1 MPQPATARRNLRPGL
16 ILLLACIAL
25 LGCMVTLPGCTQPVI
40 PSPYPTATTPAPV
53 VTTGV
58 PLPMPVTTA
67 KGGPA
72 TPSTYLTYTST
83 QYGFS
88 ISYPAGW
95 SVEENPAAGTV
106 VFRAPAESR
115 DDLYRENLAVT
126 VKDLSANPMSLD
138 QYHSAQLAKAQGITG
153 FNKIIDTPYRLSGFN
168 GYEIAYKGD
177 TGMLMEWV
185 DYFTIKV
192 ETAYDLTFTAQESH
206 YANYVVPMDYMIKSF
221 TFTG

>member
-1 MPQPATARRNLRPGL
+1 MPEPTAVRGALRPGT

-25 LGCMVTLPGCTQPVI
+25 LACLISLPGCTQPVI

-67 KGGPA
+67 KGGPT
-72 TPSTYLTYTST
+72 TPAAYLTYESP
-83 QYGFS
+83 QYGFR

-95 SVEENPAAGTV
+95 SVEENLAAGTI

-138 QYHSAQLAKAQGITG
+138 QYRAAQLAKAQAITG

-192 ETAYDLTFTAQESH
+192 ATAYDMTFTAQESH

-221 TFTG
+221 AFTG